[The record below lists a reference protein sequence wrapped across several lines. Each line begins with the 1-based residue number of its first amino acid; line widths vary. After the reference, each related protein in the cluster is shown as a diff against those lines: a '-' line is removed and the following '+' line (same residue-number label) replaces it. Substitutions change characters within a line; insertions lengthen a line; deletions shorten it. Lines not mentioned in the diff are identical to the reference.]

1 MAECLFRWSAVVVL
15 LAACAGAHA
24 HGIWFAERSGQMALV
39 YGHGAEDLDMI
50 RRHEKVREVAGYDT
64 SGATVPVALRKTDH
78 LRADKDARYEWVAKV
93 MAAAQRA
100 GLRKMGFL
108 TDPADARGN

>member
-64 SGATVPVALRKTDH
+64 SGASVPV
-78 LRADKDARYEWVAKV
+78 E
-93 MAAAQRA
+93 
-100 GLRKMGFL
+100 LRKMGFL
-108 TDPADARGN
+108 TDPADAGEN